1 MRNQR
6 LKYIWLVAIVFLQTT
21 LWAQEEG
28 EIRKIRFTGNHHY
41 SDKELQSRIS
51 FTSSTWLG
59 QKLFRKNPSYF
70 STDGFEM
77 NKRELIHFY
86 QTEGFLSVRVEQP
99 IIKIRGR
106 KKKVELKIP
115 IIESEPILI
124 DSVKLRFANNETFQQ
139 LITAH
144 QTGKLGLLAHPAQR
158 FRDDLVWND
167 RDQISRFLINRGYP
181 YATAT
186 PEITADTINK
196 NANIIWDINRGPLGY
211 FGPISVTGNIRTPEK
226 LILRQLAFKEG
237 DVYSREKLNRSQQ
250 QVYQLGTFR
259 VASLRAQLTRQ
270 QSDTI
275 PVNIVINEAPRTST
289 RVGVGYGK
297 EDQIRGF
304 IDFQILNFTGGA
316 RRLNLFLKHS
326 ALEPYRIEATLT
338 QPAAFS
344 PNSTLAFSP
353 SIRKLKEPGYELL
366 TYGVNLSLLQ
376 KITSKTSGSFNIY
389 YDKVN
394 LDTTSLARIT
404 ESSLLAKSYSKSGIA
419 AGVIFD
425 DASPRFDP
433 SKGWSIAVN
442 TKMNS
447 MAFTG
452 KYPFLK
458 YLLEVKNYQRA
469 TSGIILASKI
479 KIGAIQPMKGAL
491 LVPVEERYFAGGS
504 RSVRGWAR
512 QELGPK
518 DSFGVPMGGN
528 SLLEASIEPRIKI
541 VGPLSLIVFMDAGNV
556 WPTANTF
563 NFSDIHFS
571 AGSGLRFA
579 TPIGPVGVDFAR
591 PVFDNEHQWQFHI
604 NIGHAF

>member
-41 SDKELQSRIS
+41 SSKELQSRIS
-51 FTSSTWLG
+51 FTPATWLG
-59 QKLFRKNPSYF
+59 KKLFKKNPSYF

-77 NKRELIHFY
+77 NKRELVHFY

-99 IIKIRGR
+99 IIKVRGR
-106 KKKVELKIP
+106 KKKIELKIP
-115 IIESEPILI
+115 VIEGEPILI

-181 YATAT
+181 YASAT
-186 PEITADTINK
+186 PEITTDTINK
-196 NANIIWDINRGPLGY
+196 TANIIWDINRGPLGY
-211 FGPISVTGNIRTPEK
+211 FGPITVTGNIRTPEK

-289 RVGVGYGK
+289 RVGVGYGR

-344 PNSTLAFSP
+344 PNSTLALSP

-394 LDTTSLARIT
+394 LDTTSLARIA
-404 ESSLLAKSYSKSGIA
+404 ESTLLAKSYSKSGIA

-469 TSGIILASKI
+469 TPGIILASKI
-479 KIGAIQPMKGAL
+479 KIGAIQPMKGTL
-491 LVPVEERYFAGGS
+491 IVPVEERYFAGGS

-541 VGPLSLIVFMDAGNV
+541 VGPLSLIVFLDAGNV

-563 NFSDIHFS
+563 NLSDIHFS

-579 TPIGPVGVDFAR
+579 TPIGPVGIDFAR
-591 PVFDNEHQWQFHI
+591 PVFETEHKWQFHI